1 MSTAITLT
9 ADIQNLLL
17 LRGLNTPRS
26 DTRMFANKVVLVT
39 GASSGIG
46 AETAIQ
52 FAKLEAKLVLTGR
65 NKDNLAQ
72 TAKQCEEASPKK
84 LTPLS
89 VVADIDNEAD
99 VERLMN
105 ETISNFK
112 QLDVLVNNAGIMQMG
127 SIEDTSLVQYDSIMN
142 TNVRGPYYLTML
154 ATPHLIKTKGN
165 IVNVSSVA
173 GLRSFT
179 NVLAY
184 CMSKAALDQFTR
196 CVALELAGKGVRVNA
211 VNPGVI
217 ETGIHLRGGVSEEDY
232 AAYLEKCKETHALG
246 RTGTTKEVA
255 NTIIFLAS
263 EGASNITGATI
274 AVDGGRHAMCPR

>member
-1 MSTAITLT
+1 
-9 ADIQNLLL
+9 
-17 LRGLNTPRS
+17 
-26 DTRMFANKVVLVT
+26 MFTNKVVLVT

-52 FAKLEAKLVLTGR
+52 FAKQNAKLVLTGR
-65 NKDNLAQ
+65 NRENLEK
-72 TAKQCEEASPKK
+72 TAKQCEAASPGK
-84 LTPLS
+84 LLPFS
-89 VVADIDNEAD
+89 VIADIDKEAD
-99 VERLMN
+99 VERLIN
-105 ETISNFK
+105 ETINNLK
-112 QLDVLVNNAGIMQMG
+112 QLDVLVNNAGIMYAG
-127 SIEDTSLVQYDSIMN
+127 SIENTSLAQYDSIMN
-142 TNVRGPYYLTML
+142 TNVRGSYHLTML
-154 ATPHLIKTKGN
+154 ATPHLVKSKGN

-173 GLRSFT
+173 GLRSFPGI
-179 NVLAY
+179 LAY
-184 CMSKAALDQFTR
+184 CISKAALDQFTR
-196 CVALELAGKGVRVNA
+196 CVSLELASKGVRVNA

-217 ETGIHLRGGVSEEDY
+217 ETGIHLRGGMSEGDY